1 MELYGCLLNCGPSV
15 ALDLRIY
22 GVPNAQDALQS
33 CSFGVVRPHCD
44 PGCLSIDRRNPRFV
58 SVNQKEARH
67 ERHSRCKPRLACVVL
82 SRISK
87 APAGAEARLKA
98 LNITLPPDAAPAA
111 NFVNSV
117 QTGKGKLGKDLTV
130 EQGREAA
137 RQAGLIMLTKIR
149 TALGSLDR
157 VKRVVK
163 VLGMVNSAEGFG
175 DQPLVVN
182 GFSDLMVEVFGE
194 AGKHARS
201 AVGMAGLPGNSPIE
215 VESKRPSSIR
225 LDRQCT
231 SPEPSLAHPSIA
243 RQKSIHFQAL
253 SSPNVV
259 TRVT

>member
-1 MELYGCLLNCGPSV
+1 MTAHP
-15 ALDLRIY
+15 RI
-22 GVPNAQDALQS
+22 
-33 CSFGVVRPHCD
+33 R
-44 PGCLSIDRRNPRFV
+44 
-58 SVNQKEARH
+58 KEADMKAIFAAFAA
-67 ERHSRCKPRLACVVL
+67 SLLAL
-82 SRISK
+82 SSPASAQ
-87 APAGAEARLKA
+87 APGGAEARLKS

-117 QTGKGKLGKDLTV
+117 QSGKLLFLSGNTAGPAWVGKGKLGKELTV

-137 RQAGLIMLTKIR
+137 QQAGLIMLTKIR

-157 VKRVVK
+157 VKRVIK

-215 VESKRPSSIR
+215 VEMIV
-225 LDRQCT
+225 
-231 SPEPSLAHPSIA
+231 E
-243 RQKSIHFQAL
+243 FE
-253 SSPNVV
+253 
-259 TRVT
+259 

>member
-1 MELYGCLLNCGPSV
+1 VHSPCFDFQYVASQDYAFVQAEDEFAFVCGAVAVVADNSGHVASVGSHRFSKTMRNPDMKTFFAAIISASV
-15 ALDLRIY
+15 ALIALSS
-22 GVPNAQDALQS
+22 PASAQ
-33 CSFGVVRPHCD
+33 
-44 PGCLSIDRRNPRFV
+44 
-58 SVNQKEARH
+58 
-67 ERHSRCKPRLACVVL
+67 
-82 SRISK
+82 
-87 APAGAEARLKA
+87 APATAEARLKA
-98 LNITLPPDAAPAA
+98 LNIALPPDAAPAA

-117 QTGKGKLGKDLTV
+117 QTGKLLFLSGNTAGPAWVGKGKLGKDLTV

-215 VESKRPSSIR
+215 VEM
-225 LDRQCT
+225 
-231 SPEPSLAHPSIA
+231 
-243 RQKSIHFQAL
+243 
-253 SSPNVV
+253 VV
-259 TRVT
+259 EFE

>member
-1 MELYGCLLNCGPSV
+1 MKAVFAVVFTASLALL
-15 ALDLRIY
+15 ALFS
-22 GVPNAQDALQS
+22 PASAQA
-33 CSFGVVRPHCD
+33 
-44 PGCLSIDRRNPRFV
+44 PG
-58 SVNQKEARH
+58 
-67 ERHSRCKPRLACVVL
+67 
-82 SRISK
+82 
-87 APAGAEARLKA
+87 GADARLKS
-98 LNITLPPDAAPAA
+98 LNITSLADAAPAA

-117 QTGKGKLGKDLTV
+117 QSGKLLFLSGNTAGRAWVGKGKFGKDLTV

-201 AVGMAGLPGNSPIE
+201 AVGMAGLSRTFP
-215 VESKRPSSIR
+215 V
-225 LDRQCT
+225 
-231 SPEPSLAHPSIA
+231 
-243 RQKSIHFQAL
+243 
-253 SSPNVV
+253 
-259 TRVT
+259 RVGKMRGVLCGWPLT